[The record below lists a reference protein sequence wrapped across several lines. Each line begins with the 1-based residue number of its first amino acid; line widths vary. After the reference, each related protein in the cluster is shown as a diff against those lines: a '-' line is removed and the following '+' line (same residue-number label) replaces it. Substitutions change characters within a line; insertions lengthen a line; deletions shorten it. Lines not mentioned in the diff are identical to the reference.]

1 MRRDIRAYRSSI
13 NQGKLNVVKSHPKIS
28 VDESNKNLFQIH
40 VTV

>member
-28 VDESNKNLFQIH
+28 VGEPNKNLFQIH